1 MKISSSTLRRLP
13 IYYDYLISLPEDC
26 VNISATL
33 VAADLR
39 YGDVQV
45 RKDLAA
51 VSSAGRPRI
60 GYNRVRLIKDMEHF
74 LGYDKVENIIVITG
88 SEPRLEYKK
97 AVADKHLGTKLAA
110 VFSMDDQPEGDV
122 LPVSELASFC
132 KRAKVRMC
140 VLDTDAEDAAEAA
153 AAAVKA
159 GIKSIW
165 NLTGAY
171 LRTGSDITVYEDSL
185 SMAVAML
192 KSRL

>member
-13 IYYDYLISLPEDC
+13 IYYDYLISLPATS
-26 VNISATL
+26 VNISATS

-45 RKDLAA
+45 RKDLAS

-60 GYNRVRLIKDMEHF
+60 GYNRIKLIRDMERF

-88 SEPRLEYKK
+88 DEPRLVYGK
-97 AVADKHLGTKLAA
+97 AIADKKLGTKLAA
-110 VFSMDDQPEGDV
+110 VFSISGNAGGDTISIEE
-122 LPVSELASFC
+122 LPAFC
-132 KRAKVRMC
+132 KSVKVKMC
-140 VLDTDAEDAAEAA
+140 VIDTDASDAA
-153 AAAVKA
+153 AAAEVAVKA
-159 GIKSIW
+159 GIKAIW

-171 LRTGSDITVYEDSL
+171 LNTAENVTVYEDSL

-192 KSRL
+192 KNKR